1 MSADVL
7 TISPDSSPTPDS
19 VLAVI
24 SEMNSIGL
32 DGLRSKWSEVEQL
45 DVGLEAIRFGPEP
58 SKDRLHVVELSPFA
72 NGLWDHRIVLG
83 DMHHRQL
90 QQATNGDDEVTLTV
104 IASPNGSGSFFVPKE
119 GSIADISDEGIG
131 FFTRE
136 VLRSVDRSAPS
147 GLGRLALFGP
157 SQAGAAALAG
167 GSNEGVRKDYN
178 VETIVDLMD
187 PRVDTRSGYDLA
199 RAFASSGKEFA
210 KDVADGALQPYQEA
224 LDDHSGLSF
233 FAGALR
239 RGHANYHLWQAL
251 CSAQVASDLIA
262 LQTTME
268 NTVEISAADVLL
280 ASGTNDPVSPAFK
293 LQQQAKMGARRL
305 KNSGS
310 VRVISVSNREHTLA
324 DNPAINGQLFEIGVI
339 IPMAEAA

>member
-1 MSADVL
+1 MSTDVL

-19 VLAVI
+19 VLDAI
-24 SEMNSIGL
+24 GEMNGIGL
-32 DGLRSKWSEVEQL
+32 DGLRGEWPQTEQL

-83 DMHHRQL
+83 DLHHRQL
-90 QQATNGDDEVTLTV
+90 KSATNGEDEVTLTV
-104 IASPNGSGSFFVPKE
+104 VASPNGNGSFFVPNE
-119 GSIADISDEGIG
+119 GSVADISDEGIG

-136 VLRSVDRSAPS
+136 VLRSVDRNAHS

-167 GSNEGVRKDYN
+167 GANAGVRKDYN
-178 VETIVDLMD
+178 VEIIVDLMD
-187 PRVDTRSGYDLA
+187 PRVETRSGFDLA
-199 RAFASSGKEFA
+199 KAFASSGNEFA
-210 KDVADGALQPYQEA
+210 RDVAEGALEPYQEA
-224 LDDHSGLSF
+224 LDGHSGLSF
-233 FAGALR
+233 FIGALR

-268 NTVEISAADVLL
+268 NTVEISEANVLL
-280 ASGTNDPVSPAFK
+280 ASGTDDPVSMALK
-293 LQQQAKMGARRL
+293 LQHQAKMGARRPT
-305 KNSGS
+305 NPGS
-310 VRVISVSNREHTLA
+310 VRVISVSKRGHTLA

-339 IPMAEAA
+339 IPMAARA